1 MFKLRKTYFEGRYGQ
16 IHAYIAGEEHSGKL
30 PLYCAHQSP
39 KSGAEFSNFMRAAGE
54 ERLVIAPDYPGY
66 GMSDRP
72 HSESETTV
80 DLYAQEMWAVVDQMG
95 HEKVDLFGNHTGAKV
110 IAAMAMSQPER
121 VGSLVM
127 ISAALLT
134 PEERE
139 MFGNMFQPIPLDD
152 EGTRYSTMWERII
165 ERRSPGVTYE
175 MLGESMALN
184 LMGGEAY
191 EWGHHAAFSWP
202 HFETALRTLDH
213 RITILNP
220 NDDLTEATSRAGPML
235 KNGEVVD
242 LPDWVYNF
250 MDVWPDETA
259 KLVLSKL

>member
-1 MFKLRKTYFEGRYGQ
+1 MTNVRKAYFDGKYGQ
-16 IHAYIAGEEHSGKL
+16 IHAYIAGEAESGKL

-39 KSGAEFSNFMRAAGE
+39 KSGAEFLNFARAAAE

-72 HSESETTV
+72 GSESEATI
-80 DLYAQEMWAVVDQMG
+80 DLYAEEMWRVADQMG
-95 HEKVDLFGNHTGAKV
+95 HEKIDLFGNHTGSKV
-110 IAAMAMSQPER
+110 IAAMAMKYPHR

-139 MFGNMFQPIPLDD
+139 MFSNMFEPIPLDD
-152 EGTRYSTMWERII
+152 EGTRFKIMWERII
-165 ERRSPGVTYE
+165 ERRSAGVTYE
-175 MLGESMALN
+175 MLGHSMALN

-191 EWGHHAAFSWP
+191 EWGHHAAFSWAGY
-202 HFETALRTLDH
+202 EDALRTLEH

-220 NDDLTEATSRAGPML
+220 NDDLTEATLRAKPLL
-235 KNGEVVD
+235 KNGEIVD
-242 LPDWVYNF
+242 LPNWVYNF
-250 MDVWPDETA
+250 MDVWPEETA
-259 KLVLSKL
+259 RLVLSKL